1 MVKPVARFDLNRA
14 TGLSYLHRTWNVV
27 VSRWKSPQAAAKHA
41 QHAAKEAE
49 QSRREKRKGRWM
61 LIGVA
66 LASASLLL
74 GDYLWLKVR
83 AQKRRE
89 EHLRS
94 SQHRSRTN
102 SLAMPVSTP
111 QPPRDNATTNH
122 E

>member
-1 MVKPVARFDLNRA
+1 LKPVAWIDLHHA
-14 TGLSYLHRTWNVV
+14 AGLSHLHRAWNVV

-41 QHAAKEAE
+41 QHVAKEAE

-66 LASASLLL
+66 LASATLLL
-74 GDYLWLKVR
+74 GDYLWLKAR

-94 SQHRSRTN
+94 QQHRSRTN
-102 SLAMPVSTP
+102 SLASPVTIP
-111 QPPRDNATTNH
+111 QSPRDNATTNH

>member
-1 MVKPVARFDLNRA
+1 VKPVARFELQRA
-14 TGLSYLHRTWNVV
+14 TGLSGLNQTWKVV

-41 QHAAKEAE
+41 QHAGKEVA

-66 LASASLLL
+66 VASLSLL
-74 GDYLWLKVR
+74 IADYSWLKSR

-89 EHLRS
+89 EHQQR
-94 SQHRSRTN
+94 QHHRSQTN
-102 SLAMPVSTP
+102 SPAAHVAMPQPPSVSTP
-111 QPPRDNATTNH
+111 TNH

>member
-1 MVKPVARFDLNRA
+1 
-14 TGLSYLHRTWNVV
+14 
-27 VSRWKSPQAAAKHA
+27 
-41 QHAAKEAE
+41 
-49 QSRREKRKGRWM
+49 M

-74 GDYLWLKVR
+74 GDYLWQKAR

-94 SQHRSRTN
+94 SQQHSQTN
-102 SLAMPVSTP
+102 SPATPVSI
-111 QPPRDNATTNH
+111 PRDNRTTNH